1 MDSVNRSRRYLALI
15 PARGGSKRLPGK
27 NLMEIGGKSLI
38 WRALESA
45 EGAGASTTVCLST
58 DDEQLAQE
66 GRRFGDVVPFMR
78 PAELASDT
86 AQSFDVVR
94 HAVDWFEDK
103 GKVFDGVI
111 VLQPTSPLRTRH
123 HVNEALKRFEDMHA
137 EGVVSVCRAEHPP
150 EWTTRLD
157 SNLSL
162 QSFGKQLQSHR
173 RSQDYQPAYRLNGA
187 IYVFETDKL
196 LSNGGFFYSDQTF
209 GYEMSQADSVDID
222 NEEDYL
228 LARYWAER
236 KGEV

>member
-1 MDSVNRSRRYLALI
+1 MHSAGRSKTYLALI

-45 EGAGASTTVCLST
+45 EGAGAHATVCLST

-66 GRRFGDVVPFMR
+66 GRRYGAVVPFMR

-94 HAVDWFEDK
+94 HAVNWYADK
-103 GKVFDGVI
+103 GQVFDGVI
-111 VLQPTSPLRTRH
+111 VLQPTSPLRARH
-123 HVNEALKRFEDMHA
+123 HVHEAIKRFEGLEAD
-137 EGVVSVCRAEHPP
+137 GVVSVCRAEHPP
-150 EWTTRLD
+150 EWTSRLD
-157 SNLSL
+157 SNLSME
-162 QSFGKQLQSHR
+162 SFGKKLQSYG

-187 IYVFETDKL
+187 IYIFNTYKL
-196 LSNGGFFYSDQTF
+196 LSNDGFFYSDRTY
-209 GYEMSQADSVDID
+209 GYEMSLADSVDID

-228 LARYWAER
+228 LARFWAER
-236 KGEV
+236 KGEL